1 MSIELV
7 NWSIKTHFTNVDKS
21 SNRSPSKAES
31 YIKVSKKEN
40 VPVVFSENGN
50 IYDWIAKRELLHKSD
65 MKYVHSNSFSITDK
79 ASTDSIA
86 NTYVNLIAKNLDG
99 VREINKLTT
108 LSYQGREIADK
119 KDNEIHY
126 YYVPRLTFDEVMNTT
141 DNVIVLFYGIN
152 NPIWIAER
160 SNFAEQKSMWN
171 DYIRNNKD
179 KVWLGISS
187 HSHGEY
193 KAMTQYFMNEYSD
206 MNMLFVNDIYA
217 HDYEYEHLRH
227 LLNKEQNPNYETDG
241 IYKGWLTV
249 NEVKNSFKQQGVV
262 RANTVDMLLENTV
275 KLYDTIEEF
284 DLDMENAKYPKLFD
298 DNIQAIKDKVKEG
311 YIERGLDKLSK
322 EEQEPYQ
329 KQIIEELNVMQK
341 TGSIDYILLEQYVK
355 EKMAKEGRHPGVA
368 RGCTTKDT
376 LVYTENGLKNIN
388 EIQIGE
394 RVYTHDGS
402 LQTVLNTMSYPTYN
416 DEKLFNFKT
425 YFSNKEGE
433 TYTDNHKLLVVKH
446 VKETTQH
453 IINNGRKYRKPD
465 YSNKE
470 WIRADEIELGDYLVF
485 PKFESKGSMESNVI
499 DMVKYNDKNYEYDED
514 YIYEK
519 VNTNLLF
526 KYSKRD
532 VHRVTGVARSTINN
546 YLRNPKGTKEETLNK
561 LWAYLGEEF
570 DTLEEWKQYLQDNQ
584 TVTKKIKRY
593 VKIDDN
599 LMYLLG
605 LMTGDGWLNQSKHK
619 YGDVGVCFNVEE
631 PHEYIN
637 ELFTGVF
644 GGSSAKPLFHKTKK
658 LVQYNFYSNIVGTFI
673 RDFWKEY
680 NYTAQTK
687 SLPNWVFDLSDDLKR
702 ELIRGLYTADGS
714 MQKSKATYTSTSI
727 KLINQIKLILSQLN
741 VPTSLVKREAHTGTG
756 LVKNNAVSWQ
766 IYSPSDFVC
775 TSTFTT
781 ADDEYVYKRVKEIN
795 TIQGGEDVYDITVE
809 NNHSY
814 VTNMSA
820 VHNSSGGSVVA
831 WLLNITDINPLKHE
845 LLFERFMN
853 KDRISLADI
862 DSDWTNQ
869 DRERVQQFLLTHDKL
884 DCAAVITYGTFG
896 VKSAINAIGRGM
908 GYDDKEISSI
918 TVALPNNADFE
929 DVPRSAFEK
938 YPDLMERAK
947 MIKGVVTS
955 VGRHASA
962 ILVSDLNLEEYIG
975 TTMVKGF
982 DYPVTTINMELV
994 EKMKMVKLDVLGL
1007 STLGW
1012 SHEAIKLAGI
1022 PRIHSQSEHIDWNDW
1037 SIRDDILYNGTLTIF
1052 QLEEQE
1058 HAIQKIM
1065 SDESLARIRETS
1077 PDITVIDLI
1086 SITTAVIRPGSASIM
1101 SDVLNGISRD
1111 YDIPEID
1118 EILSDSFGHVI
1129 YQEQTI
1135 NLIKY
1140 AGFSGSQADIIRRAI
1155 GHKDAEVINN
1165 WIPEFKETLVN
1176 KIMSDY
1182 PSKDKEEVIET
1193 VDGLAQIIID
1203 SSAYSFNKSHAVA
1216 YSYISYETA
1225 WLRKYHPLEWLTA
1238 GFIIWRNSLD
1248 KVNTLTKLADKLNI
1262 SINPVKFRYSR
1273 GDYFMDTD
1281 NNDIYEGTG
1290 AIKGNNIKV
1299 GDQLYTLRDRDYKSF
1314 TDLLVDIHDDFSL
1327 SINGKEYDKF
1337 SVLSM
1342 SEDEVKELDKDIKD
1356 ARKENQDNVVETSD
1370 KLSINK
1376 TQMLSL
1382 IRLDY
1387 FSEFGGGKKL
1397 EKIYD
1402 KFKKDY
1408 KPNNKTYKNKALKY
1422 QDVLAFEQSA
1432 KDEQYNIYEI
1442 CDNQMQYLER
1452 VTIHD
1457 ESIPPQF
1464 AFVVSVDK
1472 ETKSYTMLTIHNIN
1486 KGVTVTAKVPAKMYR
1501 NVPTKGGDIVQ
1512 VIESETKGKIKK
1524 TTDGWKTS
1532 DTEKELWLN
1541 SIKYIRNTNRK

>member
-7 NWSIKTHFTNVDKS
+7 NWSVKTHFTNVDKS

-50 IYDWIAKRELLHKSD
+50 IYDWVAKRELLHKSD

-86 NTYVNLIAKNLDG
+86 NTYVNLIAKNLSG

-108 LSYQGREIADK
+108 LSYQGREVADK

-171 DYIRNNKD
+171 EYIRNNKD

-227 LLNKEQNPNYETDG
+227 LLNKEQNPNYETDN
-241 IYKGWLTV
+241 IYKGWFTV
-249 NEVKNSFKQQGVV
+249 NEVKNSFKQQGIV

-284 DLDMENAKYPKLFD
+284 DLDMKNAKYPKLFD

-311 YIERGLDKLSK
+311 YANRGLDKLSK

-329 KQIIEELNVMQK
+329 RQILEELNVMQK
-341 TGSIDYILLEQYVK
+341 TGSIDYMLLEQYVK
-355 EKMAKEGRHPGVA
+355 DNMAKEGRYPAPG
-368 RGCTTKDT
+368 RG
-376 LVYTENGLKNIN
+376 
-388 EIQIGE
+388 
-394 RVYTHDGS
+394 
-402 LQTVLNTMSYPTYN
+402 
-416 DEKLFNFKT
+416 
-425 YFSNKEGE
+425 
-433 TYTDNHKLLVVKH
+433 
-446 VKETTQH
+446 
-453 IINNGRKYRKPD
+453 
-465 YSNKE
+465 
-470 WIRADEIELGDYLVF
+470 
-485 PKFESKGSMESNVI
+485 
-499 DMVKYNDKNYEYDED
+499 
-514 YIYEK
+514 
-519 VNTNLLF
+519 
-526 KYSKRD
+526 
-532 VHRVTGVARSTINN
+532 
-546 YLRNPKGTKEETLNK
+546 
-561 LWAYLGEEF
+561 
-570 DTLEEWKQYLQDNQ
+570 
-584 TVTKKIKRY
+584 
-593 VKIDDN
+593 
-599 LMYLLG
+599 
-605 LMTGDGWLNQSKHK
+605 
-619 YGDVGVCFNVEE
+619 
-631 PHEYIN
+631 
-637 ELFTGVF
+637 
-644 GGSSAKPLFHKTKK
+644 
-658 LVQYNFYSNIVGTFI
+658 
-673 RDFWKEY
+673 
-680 NYTAQTK
+680 
-687 SLPNWVFDLSDDLKR
+687 
-702 ELIRGLYTADGS
+702 
-714 MQKSKATYTSTSI
+714 
-727 KLINQIKLILSQLN
+727 
-741 VPTSLVKREAHTGTG
+741 
-756 LVKNNAVSWQ
+756 
-766 IYSPSDFVC
+766 
-775 TSTFTT
+775 
-781 ADDEYVYKRVKEIN
+781 
-795 TIQGGEDVYDITVE
+795 
-809 NNHSY
+809 
-814 VTNMSA
+814 
-820 VHNSSGGSVVA
+820 SSGGSTVA

-869 DRERVQQFLLTHDKL
+869 DRERVQQFLLTHNKL

-929 DVPRSAFEK
+929 DVPRLAFEK

-1012 SHEAIKLAGI
+1012 SHEAIKLADI

-1037 SIRDDILYNGTLTIF
+1037 SIRDDILDNGTLTIF

-1182 PSKDKEEVIET
+1182 PTKDKEEVIET

-1225 WLRKYHPLEWLTA
+1225 WLRKYYPLEWLTA

-1273 GDYFMDTD
+1273 GDYFMDTE

-1327 SINGKEYDKF
+1327 SVNGKEYDKF

-1342 SEDEVKELDKDIKD
+1342 NEDEVKALDKDIKD

-1402 KFKKDY
+1402 MFKKDY

-1432 KDEQYNIYEI
+1432 EDEQYNIYET

-1486 KGVTVTAKVPAKMYR
+1486 KGVTVTAKVPVKMYR

-1512 VIESETKGKIKK
+1512 VIESETKGKVVR
-1524 TTDGWKTS
+1524 TADGWKTS